1 MWARDPSKSW
11 AEHYFL
17 LVCPVAIGFLLIGIV
32 ATGWYR
38 QLDRLGYTLVSLVMA
53 AVCIVPPALSPGW
66 PDRQRPWY
74 ERFVFKANA
83 WNAVFGFIGNY
94 FWTHYFYTL
103 LGAEYTFPN
112 WRLNNVPVS
121 CFLATQPYFC
131 FYHTLTTLVLR
142 YGDRRRHWTRFERAL
157 VVVLLAY
164 GTALAETVTIA
175 AFPHYRFRDW
185 HRMVLFGSAFYG
197 LYFIVSFP
205 MYYRLDEV
213 DEMTRV
219 PLKRDEK
226 RLLSAPSRWTLG
238 QVILDA
244 LAAAMIVTI
253 LLDVWR
259 LVIGGIG
266 KGLRA
271 PTNPWMGVA

>member
-38 QLDRLGYTLVSLVMA
+38 QLDRLGYTLV
-53 AVCIVPPALSPGW
+53 
-66 PDRQRPWY
+66 
-74 ERFVFKANA
+74 
-83 WNAVFGFIGNY
+83 
-94 FWTHYFYTL
+94 
-103 LGAEYTFPN
+103 
-112 WRLNNVPVS
+112 
-121 CFLATQPYFC
+121 
-131 FYHTLTTLVLR
+131 
-142 YGDRRRHWTRFERAL
+142 FERAL

-226 RLLSAPSRWTLG
+226 RLLSAASRWTLG

-253 LLDVWR
+253 LLDIWR
-259 LVIGGIG
+259 LAIGGIG

-271 PTNPWMGVA
+271 PTNPWMGIA